1 MLPAV
6 SICRSRLRIHE
17 TCKYNR
23 NGKQNKN
30 ERRNEIR
37 TLLTHCS
44 LAWHTHQYTHP
55 HTHTLWVRSLCLPL
69 WCLPS
74 LKITNSALKSF
85 AQVRLTALC
94 VSRCC
99 HRLLPHLLPT
109 AAHASCHLQ
118 QRQQQHKHK
127 AQSLLWFFGLECSY
141 FFWEFVVADVAAVF
155 VFVC

>member
-23 NGKQNKN
+23 NGKQNRN
-30 ERRNEIR
+30 ESRNEIR

-44 LAWHTHQYTHP
+44 LAWHTHQ
-55 HTHTLWVRSLCLPL
+55 HTPALTLTLSLLSLCLPL

-99 HRLLPHLLPT
+99 HRLLPHLPPT
-109 AAHASCHLQ
+109 AAHASCHLQQ

-127 AQSLLWFFGLECSY
+127 AQSLLWFFWS
-141 FFWEFVVADVAAVF
+141 
-155 VFVC
+155 

>member
-1 MLPAV
+1 MVLPAV

-30 ERRNEIR
+30 EIR

-44 LAWHTHQYTHP
+44 LAWHTHTRTHSEP
-55 HTHTLWVRSLCLPL
+55 ALSLCVPL

-118 QRQQQHKHK
+118 QQRQHKHK
-127 AQSLLWFFGLECSY
+127 AQSLLWFFWS
-141 FFWEFVVADVAAVF
+141 
-155 VFVC
+155 